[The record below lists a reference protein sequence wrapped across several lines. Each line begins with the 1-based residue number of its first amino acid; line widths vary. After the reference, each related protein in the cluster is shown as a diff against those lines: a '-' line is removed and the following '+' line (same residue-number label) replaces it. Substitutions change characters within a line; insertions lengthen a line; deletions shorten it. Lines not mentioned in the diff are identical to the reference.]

1 MSTNPETA
9 QDAWTWKL
17 ELERRVVGLR
27 AQPLDL
33 GEPIRRVKA
42 LAIRSGQR
50 PGLPPVGPVVR
61 LQPHGLPEPVHRALA
76 LASPVQ
82 LEAQCERG
90 GGGRDPRRCGPAPTH
105 DLVAGEREATRRAA
119 LHPVA

>member
-1 MSTNPETA
+1 MSTNPKTA

-33 GEPIRRVKA
+33 GKPTRRVKA

-61 LQPHGLPEPVHRALA
+61 LQPHGLPEPVRRALA
-76 LASPVQ
+76 LAAPVQ
-82 LEAQCERG
+82 REAKCERG
-90 GGGRDPRRCGPAPTH
+90 GGGRDLRGNGPAPTH
-105 DLVAGEREATRRAA
+105 DLVTGQREAAARAA

>member
-33 GEPIRRVKA
+33 GQPIRRVKA

-61 LQPHGLPEPVHRALA
+61 LQLHGLPEPVGRTLA
-76 LASPVQ
+76 LAAPVQ
-82 LEAQCERG
+82 CEAKCERG
-90 GGGRDPRRCGPAPTH
+90 GGGRDLRGK
-105 DLVAGEREATRRAA
+105 
-119 LHPVA
+119 